1 MSFPNLSALAVRE
14 RAVTLF
20 FIILSVAAGV
30 YAFLSL
36 GRAEDP
42 AFTVRVMMVS
52 AIWPGATTE
61 EMQSQVVDR
70 LEKRIQEVDYLH
82 KIESTIRPGRA
93 DLQVEF
99 HDYTPGDKVPDLF
112 YDVRKRMSDET
123 GRLPR
128 GVIGPIVN
136 DDFADVY
143 FSLMALT
150 APGLEMRELTRAAEA
165 IRDRLQRV
173 PGMHKAVLLA
183 ERPERVFID
192 FDMVRLNQLGLSPQA
207 VFDAIDASNQ
217 LVPAGS
223 LDLDGPRAFLR
234 VDANLADPD
243 QLAALPLRIGA
254 RLVRLSDIA
263 TIRPGYE
270 DPPAYLVRARG
281 EDALLLGVVM
291 RKGENG
297 LAFGQRLASFVA
309 SEQERL
315 PLGMDL
321 TVLTNQT
328 DAITQ
333 AVDLFQV
340 KFLVAVAVVM
350 GVSMLAIG
358 FRAGLVVGIA
368 VPLTL
373 GLTFLL
379 MKLTH
384 VNLDRITLGAL
395 IIALGLLV
403 DDAIIAIEMMIV
415 KMEEGWDRVR
425 AASHAW
431 NVTAAPMLFGTLV
444 TVAGFVPI
452 GFAQSGVGEYAGNIF
467 WVLAFALIV
476 SWLVAVTF
484 TPYLG
489 VKLLPSYPK
498 HDAGSLYQTPLYR
511 RLRALITACV
521 RYRKTVVA
529 STVLLLVLSV
539 LAMAHLV
546 QKQFFP
552 SSDRPEVLISVNLP
566 QGSSIHTTDATVR
579 RIEGILAE
587 MPEVRT
593 LSSYVG
599 AGAPRFFI
607 SANPEQPD
615 TAFAK
620 LIAIGHD
627 PLTRDRI
634 IDALQTRI
642 DAGEFPEAR
651 VRVTR
656 LLFGPPVP
664 WPVSFRIVG
673 PDPAELRRI
682 GNALRVIMEAHP
694 NTFNTHLDWNERVPV
709 LHLHTDLDRLRQM
722 GLTPR
727 DVAQQLQFQLDGA
740 PVTEVRQDIRTVQ
753 VRARAERSAGVPL
766 PEQIELRT
774 LDGRKVALSQLGQI
788 EVRYEEPV
796 IKRYNRER
804 FLAVHT
810 DVAGAQ
816 PPDVSNALWQ
826 QMAELRAAL
835 PSGYRIDIG
844 GSVEQSGK
852 ADSSIQKLQPVM
864 VALML
869 IFVMLQMRSFSG
881 TFMVVATA
889 PLGLVGAVMAL
900 LLFNQP
906 FGFVALLGLIGLAG
920 ILMRN
925 TMILTQQV
933 QDNFDDGMEAWS
945 AVVEAAVQRARP
957 VVLTAL
963 AAVLAFVPLTLD
975 LFWGPLA
982 YVLIGGVA
990 MGTVITLLFV
1000 PALYALWFRLGQAP
1014 GPTAPRNSDLE
1025 QRSSEYVQP

>member
-1 MSFPNLSALAVRE
+1 MNFPNLSALAVRE

-20 FIILSVAAGV
+20 FVILSVAAGV

-61 EMQSQVVDR
+61 DMQSQVVDR
-70 LEKRIQEVDYLH
+70 LEKRIQEVDYLY

-112 YDVRKRMSDET
+112 DDVRKRMSDET

-150 APGLEMRELTRAAEA
+150 APGLEMRALTREAEA

-173 PGMHKAVLLA
+173 PGLHKAVLLA

-192 FDMVRLNQLGLSPQA
+192 FDMTRLNQLGLSPQA

-234 VDANLADPD
+234 VQANLADPD
-243 QLAALPLRIGA
+243 QLAALPLRIGS
-254 RLVRLSDIA
+254 RLLRLSDIA
-263 TIRPGYE
+263 TIRPGHE

-315 PLGMDL
+315 PLGMEL
-321 TVLTNQT
+321 SVLTNQT
-328 DAITQ
+328 DAIAK

-350 GVSMLAIG
+350 AVSMLAIG

-379 MKLTH
+379 MKLTN

-452 GFAQSGVGEYAGNIF
+452 GFAKSGVGEYAGNIF

-489 VKLLPSYPK
+489 VKLLPSY
-498 HDAGSLYQTPLYR
+498 HQHNAGSLYQTPGYR

-529 STVLLLVLSV
+529 GTVLLLVLSV
-539 LAMAHLV
+539 LAMVNLV

-579 RIEGILAE
+579 RIESILAD

-593 LSSYVG
+593 LSSYLG

-627 PLTRDRI
+627 PATRDHI
-634 IDALQTRI
+634 IHELQSRI

-682 GNALRVIMEAHP
+682 ANELRVIMEAHP
-694 NTFNTHLDWNERVPV
+694 NTFNTHLDWDERAPV
-709 LHLHTDLDRLRQM
+709 LHLNTDLDRLRQI

-727 DVAQQLQFQLDGA
+727 DVAQQLQFQLDGV

-753 VRARAERSAGVPL
+753 VRARAERSDGVL
-766 PEQIELRT
+766 MPEQIELRT
-774 LDGRKVALSQLGQI
+774 QDGRKVALSQIGQI
-788 EVRYEEPV
+788 EVRYEDPV
-796 IKRYNRER
+796 IKRFNRER

-826 QMAELRAAL
+826 QMADLRAAL
-835 PSGYRIDIG
+835 PPGYRIDIG

-852 ADSSIQKLQPVM
+852 ADRSIQKLQPVM

-933 QDNFDDGMEAWS
+933 QDNFDEGMEAWP

-957 VVLTAL
+957 VILTAL

-1000 PALYALWFRLGQAP
+1000 PALYALWFRLGKAP
-1014 GPTAPRNSDLE
+1014 GPAGA
-1025 QRSSEYVQP
+1025 

>member
-20 FIILSVAAGV
+20 FILLSVAAGL

-42 AFTVRVMMVS
+42 AFTVRVMVVS
-52 AIWPGATTE
+52 AVWPGASAE
-61 EMQSQVVDR
+61 QLQSQVVDR
-70 LEKRIQEVDYLH
+70 LEKRIQEVEYLN
-82 KIESTIRPGRA
+82 KIETTIRPGRA

-99 HDYTPGDKVPDLF
+99 HDHTPSQKVPGLF
-112 YDVRKRMSDET
+112 YEVRKRMQDEA

-128 GVIGPIVN
+128 GVIGPVVN
-136 DDFADVY
+136 DDFGDVY

-150 APGLEMRELTRAAEA
+150 APGLPLNELTREAEA
-165 IRDRLQRV
+165 IRDRLQRL
-173 PGMHKAVLLA
+173 PGLHKALLIG
-183 ERPERVFID
+183 ERPERVFLD
-192 FDMVRLNQLGLSPQA
+192 FDMARLNNLGLSPQA

-217 LVPAGS
+217 LLPAGS
-223 LDLDGPRAFLR
+223 IELDGPRAYLR
-234 VDANLADPD
+234 VTADLSDPER
-243 QLAALPLRIGA
+243 LAALPLRVGN
-254 RLVRLSDIA
+254 RLMRLSDIA
-263 TIRPGYE
+263 SVRRGQE
-270 DPPAYLVRARG
+270 DPPAYLVRSRG
-281 EDALLLGVVM
+281 QDALLLGVVM
-291 RKGENG
+291 GKGENG
-297 LAFGQRLASFVA
+297 LAFGQRLGEFVA
-309 SEQERL
+309 AEQARL
-315 PLGMDL
+315 PLGMEL
-321 TVLTNQT
+321 TALTNQT
-328 DAITQ
+328 DAIAK
-333 AVDLFQV
+333 AVDLFQL

-350 GVSMLAIG
+350 AVSMLAIG
-358 FRAGLVVGIA
+358 WRAGLVVGIA

-379 MKLTH
+379 MKLAG

-395 IIALGLLV
+395 IISLGLLV

-425 AASHAW
+425 AATHAW

-467 WVLAFALIV
+467 WVLAFALLV
-476 SWLVAVTF
+476 SWAVAVTF

-489 VKLLPSYPK
+489 VKMLPRYEK
-498 HDAGSLYQTPLYR
+498 HDSASPYQTPVYQ
-511 RLRALITACV
+511 RLRALVTTCV
-521 RYRKTVVA
+521 RRRKTVVA
-529 STVLLLVLSV
+529 ATLLLLVLSV
-539 LAMAHLV
+539 FAMANLV

-552 SSDRPEVLISVNLP
+552 SSDRPEVLVSVNLP
-566 QGSSIHTTDATVR
+566 QGSAIQSTDATVR
-579 RIEGILAE
+579 RLESILTE

-615 TAFAK
+615 PAFAK

-627 PLTRDRI
+627 AAARNRI
-634 IDALQTRI
+634 MDELQRRI

-664 WPVSFRIVG
+664 WPVSFRIIG
-673 PDPAELRRI
+673 PDPVELRRL
-682 GNALRVIMEAHP
+682 GNELRELMAAHP
-694 NTFNTHLDWNERVPV
+694 HTRNTHLDWDERAPV
-709 LHLHTDLDRLRQM
+709 LQIDADLDRLRQM

-727 DVAQQLQFQLDGA
+727 ELAQQLQFQLGGV
-740 PVTEVRQDIRTVQ
+740 PVTELRQDIRTVQ
-753 VRARAERSAGVPL
+753 LQARADRAGGVLL
-766 PEQIELRT
+766 PGQIELRT
-774 LDGRKVALSQLGQI
+774 QDGRKLALAQLGQV
-788 EVRYEEPV
+788 EVRYEDPV

-804 FLAVHT
+804 FLAVNA
-810 DVAGAQ
+810 DVDDAQ
-816 PPDVSNALWQ
+816 PPDVTHELWDR
-826 QMAELRAAL
+826 MAGLRERL
-835 PSGYRIDIG
+835 PEGYRIDIG

-852 ADSSIQKLQPVM
+852 ADGSIQKLQPLM
-864 VALML
+864 LALML

-881 TFMVVATA
+881 AFMVVATA
-889 PLGLVGAVMAL
+889 PLGLIGATLAL
-900 LLFNQP
+900 LLFRQP

-933 QDNFDDGMEAWS
+933 QDNFDEGLDPWS
-945 AVVEAAVQRARP
+945 AVVEAAVHRARP
-957 VVLTAL
+957 VILTAL
-963 AAVLAFVPLTLD
+963 AAVLAFVPLTFD
-975 LFWGPLA
+975 SFWGPLA

-990 MGTVITLLFV
+990 VGTVITLLFV
-1000 PALYALWFRLGQAP
+1000 PALYALWFRLGKQA
-1014 GPTAPRNSDLE
+1014 GQAS
-1025 QRSSEYVQP
+1025 

>member
-1 MSFPNLSALAVRE
+1 MNFPNLSALAVRE

-20 FIILSVAAGV
+20 FVILSVAAGV

-61 EMQSQVVDR
+61 DMQSQVVDR
-70 LEKRIQEVDYLH
+70 LEKRIQEVDYLY

-112 YDVRKRMSDET
+112 DDVRKRMSDET

-150 APGLEMRELTRAAEA
+150 APGLEMRALTREAEA

-173 PGMHKAVLLA
+173 PGLHKAVLLA

-192 FDMVRLNQLGLSPQA
+192 FDMTRLNQLGLSPQA

-234 VDANLADPD
+234 VQANLADPD
-243 QLAALPLRIGA
+243 QLAALPLRIGS
-254 RLVRLSDIA
+254 RLLRLSDIA
-263 TIRPGYE
+263 TIRPGHE

-315 PLGMDL
+315 PLGMEL
-321 TVLTNQT
+321 SVLTNQT
-328 DAITQ
+328 DAIAK

-350 GVSMLAIG
+350 AVSMLAIG

-379 MKLTH
+379 MKLTN

-452 GFAQSGVGEYAGNIF
+452 GFAKSGVGEYAGNIF

-489 VKLLPSYPK
+489 VKLLPSY
-498 HDAGSLYQTPLYR
+498 HRHNAGSLYQTPGYR

-529 STVLLLVLSV
+529 GTVLLLVLSV
-539 LAMAHLV
+539 LAMVNLV

-579 RIEGILAE
+579 RIESILAD

-593 LSSYVG
+593 LSSYLG

-627 PLTRDRI
+627 PATRDHI
-634 IDALQTRI
+634 IHELQSRI

-682 GNALRVIMEAHP
+682 ANELRVIMEAHP
-694 NTFNTHLDWNERVPV
+694 NTFNTHLDWDERAPV
-709 LHLHTDLDRLRQM
+709 LHLNTDLDRLRQI

-727 DVAQQLQFQLDGA
+727 DVAQQLQFQLDGV

-753 VRARAERSAGVPL
+753 VRARAERSDGVL
-766 PEQIELRT
+766 MPEQIELRT
-774 LDGRKVALSQLGQI
+774 QDGRKVALSQIGQI
-788 EVRYEEPV
+788 EVRYEDPV
-796 IKRYNRER
+796 IKRFNRER

-826 QMAELRAAL
+826 QMADLRAAL
-835 PSGYRIDIG
+835 PPGYRIDIG

-852 ADSSIQKLQPVM
+852 ADRSIQKLQPVM

-933 QDNFDDGMEAWS
+933 QDNFDEGMEAWS

-957 VVLTAL
+957 VILTAL

-1000 PALYALWFRLGQAP
+1000 PALYALWFRLGKAP
-1014 GPTAPRNSDLE
+1014 GPAGA
-1025 QRSSEYVQP
+1025 